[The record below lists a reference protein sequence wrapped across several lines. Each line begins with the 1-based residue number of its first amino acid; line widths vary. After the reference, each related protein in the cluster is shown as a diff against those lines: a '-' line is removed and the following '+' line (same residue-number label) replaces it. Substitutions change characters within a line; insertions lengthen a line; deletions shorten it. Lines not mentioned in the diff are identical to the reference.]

1 MAETNVN
8 FDLYAGETVTLVIDV
23 IDKDANDAAVDL
35 TGATGTWVAKRN
47 GTTLFSKTV
56 GSGITLS
63 TSVTG
68 RMSVAISA
76 ANTSSASGAYEYQ
89 CRMTLS
95 DGTVSTVQTGTMTV
109 LESLI

>member
-1 MAETNVN
+1 MADTNVK

-23 IDKDANDAAVDL
+23 VDKDNDDEAVDL
-35 TGATGTWVAKRN
+35 TGATVTWIAKRS
-47 GTTLFSKTV
+47 GTTLFTKTV

-68 RMSVAISA
+68 RMSVSISA
-76 ANTSSASGAYEYQ
+76 SNTSSASGAYEYQ
-89 CRMTLS
+89 CRVTLS

-109 LESLI
+109 LASLI

>member
-1 MAETNVN
+1 MAERNVN
-8 FDLYAGETVTLVIDV
+8 FDLFAGETVTLVIDV
-23 IDKDANDAAVDL
+23 ADKDNNDEAVDL
-35 TGATGTWVAKRN
+35 TSATGTWVAKRN

-63 TSVTG
+63 TTVTG
-68 RMSVAISA
+68 RMSVSISA

-89 CRMTLS
+89 CRITLA

-109 LESLI
+109 LASLI